1 MKKSKVDRQDVVIT
15 TKFFSINKNVN
26 TLFNLNRKHVL
37 ESMNASLERLQ
48 LDYVDIVFAHAF
60 DPVTPME
67 EVCRGFN
74 HLIEEG
80 KAFYWATSKWSAEN
94 VYEAFAVCDRLGL
107 HRPIADQIQYN
118 MLVRKDFEVDFE
130 TLFDKH
136 KYGATVWSPL
146 AGGFLTGKYLDGQF
160 PEGSR

>member
-1 MKKSKVDRQDVVIT
+1 
-15 TKFFSINKNVN
+15 
-26 TLFNLNRKHVL
+26 
-37 ESMNASLERLQ
+37 MNASLERLQ

-60 DPVTPME
+60 DPVTPIE

-118 MLVRKDFEVDFE
+118 MLVRKEFEVEFE

-146 AGGFLTGKYLDGQF
+146 AGGFLTGKYLDGEF